1 MTVPAGERGTTTVAP
16 RAVRRIAERAAAEA
30 LPDGGSVLRGSAGV
44 RGTSARISVGVRLP
58 YPVRADEAARRIRER
73 ASARTA
79 ALTGLSVP
87 RAEVRVDALSAGPAP
102 VVPEAVEAAPGPD
115 GGRPGPRIRA
125 ERRVPAAVLAAVGA
139 MACGL
144 VLADVV
150 AVRCGADPAGWRT
163 AVLDWAATHGPAD
176 SAVRTGGTVA
186 ALAGAWL
193 LGCALLP
200 GLRRRL
206 RMAAPGPG
214 VRAALDREAAA
225 RILRER
231 VLGVPGVVRARVTV
245 RRRRAG
251 VRAGVGYGDPAEVRA
266 EAVRVLDASL
276 LELGLTRPPALRVR
290 VRREA
295 GLAPEPEKSVEPVQP
310 VPSAVEHPE
319 AAGRVDA
326 VTGQDTVSGQD
337 AAGRSD
343 AAVDGAPGA
352 RDGRDARDSLRDG
365 GEA

>member
-1 MTVPAGERGTTTVAP
+1 MTVPAGGRGTTTVAP

-73 ASARTA
+73 AVARTA

-87 RAEVRVDALSAGPAP
+87 RAEVRVDALSVGPAP
-102 VVPEAVEAAPGPD
+102 VVPDAVEVAAGPD
-115 GGRPGPRIRA
+115 GDRPGPRIRA

-139 MACGL
+139 AACGL

-150 AVRCGADPAGWRT
+150 AVRFGGAPAGWRT

-176 SAVRTGGTVA
+176 SAVRIGGAVA
-186 ALAGAWL
+186 AVAGAWL

-231 VLGVPGVVRARVTV
+231 ALGVPGVVGARVTV

-266 EAVRVLDASL
+266 EAVRVLGAAL
-276 LELGLTRPPALRVR
+276 MELGLARPPALRVR

-295 GLAPEPEKSVEPVQP
+295 GPLPPEPEESVERPAR
-310 VPSAVEHPE
+310 S
-319 AAGRVDA
+319 DA
-326 VTGQDTVSGQD
+326 VTGPD
-337 AAGRSD
+337 AAGRADAVKRSDGTGRPD

-352 RDGRDARDSLRDG
+352 SDASDGRRNG
-365 GEA
+365 G

>member
-1 MTVPAGERGTTTVAP
+1 MTVPAGGRGTTTVAP

-73 ASARTA
+73 AVARTA

-87 RAEVRVDALSAGPAP
+87 RAEVRVDALSAGAPAP
-102 VVPEAVEAAPGPD
+102 VAPEAVEVAPGPD

-139 MACGL
+139 VACGL

-150 AVRCGADPAGWRT
+150 AVRFGGAPADWRT

-176 SAVRTGGTVA
+176 AAVRIGGAVA

-206 RMAAPGPG
+206 RMAAPGPA
-214 VRAALDREAAA
+214 VRAALDRKAAA

-231 VLGVPGVVRARVTV
+231 ALGVPGVVRARVTV

-251 VRAGVGYGDPAEVRA
+251 VRAGVGYGDPAEVRT
-266 EAVRVLDASL
+266 EAVRVLDAAL
-276 LELGLTRPPALRVR
+276 LELGLARPPALRVR

-295 GLAPEPEKSVEPVQP
+295 GRPD
-310 VPSAVEHPE
+310 
-319 AAGRVDA
+319 AAEDG
-326 VTGQDTVSGQD
+326 VSG
-337 AAGRSD
+337 G
-343 AAVDGAPGA
+343 PG
-352 RDGRDARDSLRDG
+352 GPGGLRDG

>member
-58 YPVRADEAARRIRER
+58 YPVRADEAARRIRDR
-73 ASARTA
+73 AADRTA

-102 VVPEAVEAAPGPD
+102 VVPEAAEATPGPD
-115 GGRPGPRIRA
+115 GGRPGARIRA

-139 MACGL
+139 VACGL

-150 AVRCGADPAGWRT
+150 AVRFGDAPAGWRT
-163 AVLDWAATHGPAD
+163 AMLDWAATHGPAD
-176 SAVRTGGTVA
+176 SAVRIGGAVA

-200 GLRRRL
+200 GLRRRRL
-206 RMAAPGPG
+206 RMAAPGPE

-231 VLGVPGVVRARVTV
+231 ALGVPGVVRARVTV

-266 EAVRVLDASL
+266 EAVRVLGAAL
-276 LELGLTRPPALRVR
+276 PELGLARPPALRVR

-295 GLAPEPEKSVEPVQP
+295 GLPPEPDKSVESVESVPV
-310 VPSAVEHPE
+310 SVERPE
-319 AAGRVDA
+319 AAGRADA
-326 VTGQDTVSGQD
+326 VTGQD

-343 AAVDGAPGA
+343 AAVDGAPDA
-352 RDGRDARDSLRDG
+352 RDARDARDSLRDG

>member
-73 ASARTA
+73 AAARTA

-102 VVPEAVEAAPGPD
+102 VVPEAAEATPGPD
-115 GGRPGPRIRA
+115 GGRPGARIRA

-139 MACGL
+139 VACGL

-150 AVRCGADPAGWRT
+150 AVRFGDAPAGWRT
-163 AVLDWAATHGPAD
+163 AMLDWAATHGPAD
-176 SAVRTGGTVA
+176 SAVRIGGAVA

-206 RMAAPGPG
+206 RMAAPGPE

-231 VLGVPGVVRARVTV
+231 ALGVPGVVRARVTV

-266 EAVRVLDASL
+266 ETVRVLGAAL
-276 LELGLTRPPALRVR
+276 PELGLARPPALRVW

-295 GLAPEPEKSVEPVQP
+295 GLPPEPEKSEEPVESVP
-310 VPSAVEHPE
+310 VSVERPE
-319 AAGRVDA
+319 AAGRADA
-326 VTGQDTVSGQD
+326 VTGQS
-337 AAGRSD
+337 AAGGSD

-352 RDGRDARDSLRDG
+352 RDARDSLRDG

>member
-73 ASARTA
+73 AAARTA

-102 VVPEAVEAAPGPD
+102 VVPEAAEATPGPD
-115 GGRPGPRIRA
+115 GGRPGARIRA

-139 MACGL
+139 VACGL

-150 AVRCGADPAGWRT
+150 AVRFGDAPAGWRT
-163 AVLDWAATHGPAD
+163 AMLDWAATHGPAD
-176 SAVRTGGTVA
+176 SAVRIGGAVA

-200 GLRRRL
+200 GLRRRRL
-206 RMAAPGPG
+206 RMAAPGPE

-231 VLGVPGVVRARVTV
+231 ALGVPGVVRARVTV

-266 EAVRVLDASL
+266 EAVRVLGAAL
-276 LELGLTRPPALRVR
+276 PELGLARPPALRVR

-295 GLAPEPEKSVEPVQP
+295 GLPPEPEKSVEPVESVESVP
-310 VPSAVEHPE
+310 VSVERPE
-319 AAGRVDA
+319 AARRADA
-326 VTGQDTVSGQD
+326 VTGQSAT
-337 AAGRSD
+337 GRSD
-343 AAVDGAPGA
+343 AAVDGAP
-352 RDGRDARDSLRDG
+352 DARDSLRDG

>member
-1 MTVPAGERGTTTVAP
+1 MTVPAGGRGTTTVAP

-58 YPVRADEAARRIRER
+58 YPVRADEAARRMRER
-73 ASARTA
+73 AVARTA

-87 RAEVRVDALSAGPAP
+87 RAEVRVDALSAGAPAP
-102 VVPEAVEAAPGPD
+102 VVPEAVEVAPGPD
-115 GGRPGPRIRA
+115 GGRPGPRISA

-139 MACGL
+139 VACGL
-144 VLADVV
+144 LLADVV
-150 AVRCGADPAGWRT
+150 AVRFGGAPAGWRT

-176 SAVRTGGTVA
+176 SAVRVGGAVA
-186 ALAGAWL
+186 AVAGAWL

-206 RMAAPGPG
+206 RMAAPGPR
-214 VRAALDREAAA
+214 VRAALDRKAAA

-231 VLGVPGVVRARVTV
+231 ALGVPGVVRARVTV

-266 EAVRVLDASL
+266 EAVRVLDAAL
-276 LELGLTRPPALRVR
+276 LELGLARPPALRVR

-295 GLAPEPEKSVEPVQP
+295 GRAD
-310 VPSAVEHPE
+310 
-319 AAGRVDA
+319 AAEDG
-326 VTGQDTVSGQD
+326 VSG
-337 AAGRSD
+337 S
-343 AAVDGAPGA
+343 PGGPGGPGGPA
-352 RDGRDARDSLRDG
+352 SLRDG

>member
-1 MTVPAGERGTTTVAP
+1 MTVPAGGRGTTTVAP

-30 LPDGGSVLRGSAGV
+30 LPDGGTVLRGSAGV
-44 RGTSARISVGVRLP
+44 RGASARISVGVRLP

-73 ASARTA
+73 AEARTA
-79 ALTGLSVP
+79 TLTGLAVP
-87 RAEVRVDALSAGPAP
+87 RAEVRVDALSVSPAP
-102 VVPEAVEAAPGPD
+102 VVPEAVEVAPGPD

-139 MACGL
+139 VACGL
-144 VLADVV
+144 LLADVV
-150 AVRCGADPAGWRT
+150 AVRFGGAPAGWRT
-163 AVLDWAATHGPAD
+163 AVLDWATTHGPTD
-176 SAVRTGGTVA
+176 SAVRIGGVVA
-186 ALAGAWL
+186 AVAGAWL

-214 VRAALDREAAA
+214 VRAALDRSAAA

-231 VLGVPGVVRARVTV
+231 ALGVPGVVRARVTV

-251 VRAGVGYGDPAEVRA
+251 VRTGVGYGDPAEVRA
-266 EAVRVLDASL
+266 EAVRVLGAAL
-276 LELGLTRPPALRVR
+276 LELGLARPPALRVR

-295 GLAPEPEKSVEPVQP
+295 GLSPPEPEESMEPT
-310 VPSAVEHPE
+310 AVEGPE
-319 AAGRVDA
+319 AV
-326 VTGQDTVSGQD
+326 V
-337 AAGRSD
+337 RSD
-343 AAVDGAPGA
+343 AAVEGVS
-352 RDGRDARDSLRDG
+352 GRPRDG

>member
-1 MTVPAGERGTTTVAP
+1 MTVPAGGRGTTTVAP

-73 ASARTA
+73 AVARTA

-87 RAEVRVDALSAGPAP
+87 RAEVRVDALSAGAPAQ
-102 VVPEAVEAAPGPD
+102 VVPEAVEVAPGPD
-115 GGRPGPRIRA
+115 GERPGPRISA

-139 MACGL
+139 VACGL
-144 VLADVV
+144 LLADVV
-150 AVRCGADPAGWRT
+150 AVRFGGAPAGWRT
-163 AVLDWAATHGPAD
+163 AVLDWAAAHGPAD
-176 SAVRTGGTVA
+176 SAVRIGGAVA
-186 ALAGAWL
+186 AVAGAWL

-206 RMAAPGPG
+206 RMAAPGPR
-214 VRAALDREAAA
+214 VRAALDRKAAA

-231 VLGVPGVVRARVTV
+231 ALGVPGVVRARVTV

-266 EAVRVLDASL
+266 EAVRVLDAAL
-276 LELGLTRPPALRVR
+276 LELGLARPPALRVR

-295 GLAPEPEKSVEPVQP
+295 GRAD
-310 VPSAVEHPE
+310 
-319 AAGRVDA
+319 AAEDG
-326 VTGQDTVSGQD
+326 VSG
-337 AAGRSD
+337 G
-343 AAVDGAPGA
+343 PG
-352 RDGRDARDSLRDG
+352 GLRDG

>member
-44 RGTSARISVGVRLP
+44 RGTSAWISVGVRLP

-73 ASARTA
+73 AAARTA

-102 VVPEAVEAAPGPD
+102 VVPEAAEATPGPD
-115 GGRPGPRIRA
+115 GGRPGARIRA

-139 MACGL
+139 VACGL

-150 AVRCGADPAGWRT
+150 AVRFGDAPAGWRT
-163 AVLDWAATHGPAD
+163 AMLDWAATHGPAD
-176 SAVRTGGTVA
+176 SAVRIGGAVA

-206 RMAAPGPG
+206 RMAAPGPE

-231 VLGVPGVVRARVTV
+231 ALGVPGVVRARVTV

-266 EAVRVLDASL
+266 EAVRVLGAAL
-276 LELGLTRPPALRVR
+276 PELGLARPPALRVW
-290 VRREA
+290 VRRES
-295 GLAPEPEKSVEPVQP
+295 GLPPEPEKSVEPVESVP
-310 VPSAVEHPE
+310 VSVERPD
-319 AAGRVDA
+319 AAGRADA
-326 VTGQDTVSGQD
+326 VTGQD
-337 AAGRSD
+337 AAGGSD

-352 RDGRDARDSLRDG
+352 RDARGCPGMPGTVFGTAERR
-365 GEA
+365 E